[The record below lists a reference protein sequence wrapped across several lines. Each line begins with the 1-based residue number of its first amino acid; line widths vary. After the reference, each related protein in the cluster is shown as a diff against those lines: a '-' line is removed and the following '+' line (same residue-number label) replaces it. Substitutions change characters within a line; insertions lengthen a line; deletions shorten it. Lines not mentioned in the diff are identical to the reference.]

1 MNNFFI
7 KSSNSLGP
15 TSDHGNVYK
24 STMGGNVSGQ
34 GNGKGNGQTTNQNT
48 NTWEYKPDW
57 QTGALTGAGVGG
69 YALLGGIGGKH
80 PVRAGVGAGL
90 GALGGY
96 LAWDYFS
103 KNPEFQKSFN
113 DLQGWAK
120 KNLWQG
126 AENHIQYAA
135 PALGGLLG
143 YLISK

>member
-7 KSSNSLGP
+7 KYSNSLDDP
-15 TSDHGNVYK
+15 SKHKDVFNATIGNSVK
-24 STMGGNVSGQ
+24 GQ
-34 GNGKGNGQTTNQNT
+34 GNNQGNGQTTTQTN

-57 QTGALTGAGVGG
+57 KTGALTGAGMGG

-80 PVRAGVGAGL
+80 PIRAGVGAGL

-113 DLQGWAK
+113 SLQGWAK
-120 KNLWQG
+120 QNLWQG